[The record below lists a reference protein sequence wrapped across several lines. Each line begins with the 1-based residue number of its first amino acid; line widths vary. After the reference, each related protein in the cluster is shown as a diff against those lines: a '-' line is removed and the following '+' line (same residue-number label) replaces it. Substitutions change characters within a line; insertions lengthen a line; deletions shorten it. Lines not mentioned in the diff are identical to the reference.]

1 MSWGVV
7 ALVFGAVL
15 FMGIWTALC
24 INFGFTLRRQAMIEQ
39 SASEQAKW
47 QVPGG

>member
-1 MSWGVV
+1 MNWGLV
-7 ALVFGAVL
+7 ALGFGVL
-15 FMGIWTALC
+15 LFQGLWTALC